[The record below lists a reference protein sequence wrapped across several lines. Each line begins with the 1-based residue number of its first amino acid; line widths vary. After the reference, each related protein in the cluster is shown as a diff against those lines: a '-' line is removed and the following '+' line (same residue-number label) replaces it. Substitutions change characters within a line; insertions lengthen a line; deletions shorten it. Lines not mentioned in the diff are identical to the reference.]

1 MVCSGM
7 NDFGGGMPCNRVM
20 KPVLHHCIKSLCC
33 RGRTV
38 IVNATLGIDV
48 GYLLP
53 DATLAGADR
62 ADALQELAEIVT
74 PENSIALLQPVIIK
88 HKALADKLVEN
99 PRRPLAKFSSPL
111 TVNTISDA
119 DYGIKGIKSLLS
131 LDLTIALLLNY

>member
-1 MVCSGM
+1 MVRSGM
-7 NDFGGGMPCNRVM
+7 DDFSGGMSGNSIV
-20 KPVLHHCIKSLCC
+20 KAVLHHCVKLFGS
-33 RGRTV
+33 RSKAV
-38 IVNATLGIDV
+38 VVYATFGIDV

>member
-38 IVNATLGIDV
+38 IVNATLGIDI
-48 GYLLP
+48 
-53 DATLAGADR
+53 
-62 ADALQELAEIVT
+62 AEIVT